1 MDKSLVKRLQGFFFE
16 AALATYAGGTVKK
29 ETIPDFPGSK
39 VYRYER
45 SDLLYIDTYFV
56 NGQSSGGQTLIY
68 HNHLPVWI
76 MQYHGWCKYDDPQVL
91 TFLKKV
97 LTKTYKEGEFCG
109 GRGKYSIEH
118 WTSDD
123 GLFVYENHP
132 TLPPPTDE
140 FINFMGHESIM
151 TRAWKPDQ
159 SHVVFWHRYQGY
171 LLEK

>member
-29 ETIPDFPGSK
+29 ETVPDFPGSK

-56 NGQSSGGQTLIY
+56 
-68 HNHLPVWI
+68 
-76 MQYHGWCKYDDPQVL
+76 QYQGWCKYDDPQVL